1 MDGQAGRNE
10 QGHVTLMDTYNIPR
24 APPLSRAPPRAR
36 HVETLKNALLF
47 LPSQKM
53 SDQPSSHPNKQA
65 RRLTPEEMSAAL
77 EAAMRSTFGTGAAA
91 AAPAAR

>member
-1 MDGQAGRNE
+1 M
-10 QGHVTLMDTYNIPR
+10 VR
-24 APPLSRAPPRAR
+24 APPPGRRALSHRR
-36 HVETLKNALLF
+36 HDETLKNALLF
-47 LPSQKM
+47 LLSQKM